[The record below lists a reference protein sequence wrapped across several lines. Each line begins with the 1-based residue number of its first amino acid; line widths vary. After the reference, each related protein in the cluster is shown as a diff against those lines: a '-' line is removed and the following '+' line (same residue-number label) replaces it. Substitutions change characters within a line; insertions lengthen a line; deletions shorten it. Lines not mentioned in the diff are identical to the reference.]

1 MWRAWRLEVEV
12 RVFCARH
19 PHLGLIATLRRYP
32 ELRGEP
38 VILGGAPE
46 LRLPVVAASAAA
58 QAAGVRVGQP
68 LRQAQQ
74 CCPAAVFV
82 PLDPAGI
89 GTLRAAVCAEL
100 HQLSPTVEAGDEEAF
115 GDLSGRHAEFPDEA
129 SWASALARGLRGVLD
144 VEIAVGVAGSRFV
157 ARLAARASHPG
168 RIRRVR
174 SGEAARF
181 LAPLPLDVLP
191 VDPAITARLAA
202 FGLDCLGAVA
212 GLGPA
217 DLQRQFGPDG
227 LRLHRLARG
236 EDGAGILPAPAQ
248 RMWSERLVLDGATG
262 DLETLL
268 RGVRHCATALGVRLA
283 AETVA
288 AGEVSVAFEL
298 EEAAA
303 ISTSGVPAAPPGNAG
318 ELWTAALGLLGELQP
333 RAPVAA
339 VRVGVTRLAA
349 AVGRQADLL
358 RPGDG
363 AREAVV
369 ATAERLRS
377 RFGAA
382 TVRRP
387 RLALDPGDLPERRFT
402 WEMPVVVGATR

>member
-1 MWRAWRLEVEV
+1 MWRRWRLEVEV
-12 RVFCARH
+12 RVLCARH
-19 PHLGLIATLRRYP
+19 PHLGLIAALRRYP
-32 ELRGEP
+32 ELREEP

-74 CCPAAVFV
+74 SCPAAVFV

-89 GTLRAAVCAEL
+89 ARLRAAVCAEL
-100 HQLSPTVEAGDEEAF
+100 HRLSPTVEAGDEEAF
-115 GDLSGRHAEFPDEA
+115 GDLSGRHAEYPDEA
-129 SWASALARGLRGVLD
+129 AWASALARGLRGVLD
-144 VEIAVGVAGSRFV
+144 VEITVGVAGSRFV

-168 RIRRVR
+168 RIRRIR
-174 SGEAARF
+174 TGEEALF

-191 VDPAITARLAA
+191 VDPAVTARLAA

-212 GLGPA
+212 SLAPA

-227 LRLHRLARG
+227 IRLHRLARG
-236 EDGAGILPAPAQ
+236 DDRAGILPAPAQ
-248 RMWSERLVLDGATG
+248 RSWSERLVLDGATG

-268 RGVRHCATALGVRLA
+268 RGARQCAAALGGRLTAESFA
-283 AETVA
+283 AA
-288 AGEVSVAFEL
+288 EVSVTFEL
-298 EEAAA
+298 EEAEA
-303 ISTSGVPAAPPGNAG
+303 IAVSGVPAAPPGNVA
-318 ELWTAALGLLGELQP
+318 ELWTAALGLLGRLQP
-333 RAPVAA
+333 RAPVTA
-339 VRVGVTRLAA
+339 VRVGVAGLTPAA
-349 AVGRQADLL
+349 GRQADLL

-363 AREAVV
+363 ARDAVI
-369 ATAERLRS
+369 ATAERLRT

-402 WEMPVVVGATR
+402 WEAPVVAGSAG

>member
-1 MWRAWRLEVEV
+1 V
-12 RVFCARH
+12 RVLCARH
-19 PHLGLIATLRRYP
+19 PHLGLLAALRRYP

-74 CCPAAVFV
+74 SCPAAVFV
-82 PLDPAGI
+82 PLDPAGVAR
-89 GTLRAAVCAEL
+89 LRAAVCAEL
-100 HQLSPTVEAGDEEAF
+100 HRLSPTVEAGDEEAF
-115 GDLSGRHAEFPDEA
+115 GDLSGRHAEFSDEA
-129 SWASALARGLRGVLD
+129 AWASALARGLRGVLD

-157 ARLAARASHPG
+157 AGH
-168 RIRRVR
+168 
-174 SGEAARF
+174 EAGF

-191 VDPAITARLAA
+191 VDPAVTARLAA

-227 LRLHRLARG
+227 LRLYQLARG
-236 EDGAGILPAPAQ
+236 EDSGGIHPAPAQ
-248 RMWSERLVLDGATG
+248 RAWSERLVLDGATG
-262 DLETLL
+262 DLEILL
-268 RGVRHCATALGVRLA
+268 RAVRRCATALGGRLT
-283 AETVA
+283 AEALA
-288 AGEVSVAFEL
+288 AGEVSVVFEI
-298 EEAAA
+298 EEAEA
-303 ISTSGVPAAPPGNAG
+303 ISTAAVPPAPSGNSG
-318 ELWTAALGLLGELQP
+318 ELWTAALGLLGELKP
-333 RAPVAA
+333 HAPVAA
-339 VRVGVTRLAA
+339 VRLVVSRLTPAA
-349 AVGRQADLL
+349 GRQADLL

-363 AREAVV
+363 AHDAVV
-369 ATAERLRS
+369 ATADRLRS

-402 WEMPVVVGATR
+402 WVAPVVVGAAR

>member
-1 MWRAWRLEVEV
+1 M
-12 RVFCARH
+12 RVLCARH
-19 PHLGLIATLRRYP
+19 PHLGLIAALRRYP

-38 VILGGAPE
+38 VIVGGAPE

-74 CCPAAVFV
+74 HCPAAVFV
-82 PLDPAGI
+82 PLDPAG
-89 GTLRAAVCAEL
+89 TARLRAAVCAEL
-100 HQLSPTVEAGDEEAF
+100 HRLSPTVEAGDEEAF
-115 GDLSGRHAEFPDEA
+115 GDLSGRHAEFSDEA

-144 VEIAVGVAGSRFV
+144 VEIAVGVAGSRLV

-168 RIRRVR
+168 RIRRIR
-174 SGEAARF
+174 TGEEALF

-191 VDPAITARLAA
+191 ADPAVTARLAA

-212 GLGPA
+212 SLAPA

-236 EDGAGILPAPAQ
+236 EDGAGIQPAPAQ
-248 RMWSERLVLDGATG
+248 RSWSERLVLDGATG

-268 RGVRHCATALGVRLA
+268 RGARQCAAALGGRLTAEALA
-283 AETVA
+283 AA
-288 AGEVSVAFEL
+288 EVSVTFEL
-298 EEAAA
+298 EEAPA
-303 ISTSGVPAAPPGNAG
+303 IATSGVPAAPPGNVT
-318 ELWTAALGLLGELQP
+318 ELWTAALGLLGRLQP
-333 RAPVAA
+333 RAPVTA
-339 VRVGVTRLAA
+339 VQVGVAGLTPAA
-349 AVGRQADLL
+349 GRQADLL
-358 RPGDG
+358 RPGDS

-369 ATAERLRS
+369 ATAERLRT

-402 WEMPVVVGATR
+402 WEAPVVVGSAG

>member
-1 MWRAWRLEVEV
+1 V
-12 RVFCARH
+12 RVLCARH
-19 PHLGLIATLRRYP
+19 PHLGLIAALRRYP

-82 PLDPAGI
+82 PLDPAAI
-89 GTLRAAVCAEL
+89 AAVRTAVCTEL
-100 HQLSPTVEAGDEEAF
+100 HRLSPTVEAGDEEAF

-129 SWASALARGLRGVLD
+129 SWASALARGLRGVLN
-144 VEIAVGVAGSRFV
+144 VEIAVGVASSRFV

-174 SGEAARF
+174 SGDEAAF

-191 VDPAITARLAA
+191 VDPDITARLAA

-227 LRLHRLARG
+227 IRLHRLARG
-236 EDGAGILPAPAQ
+236 DDSAGILPAPTQ
-248 RMWSERLVLDGATG
+248 RAWSERLVLDGATG
-262 DLETLL
+262 DLEILL
-268 RGVRHCATALGVRLA
+268 RGVRQCATALGVRLA
-283 AETVA
+283 AETVT

-298 EEAAA
+298 EEAAP
-303 ISTSGVPAAPPGNAG
+303 ISVSAVTAGPAGNSG
-318 ELWTAALGLLGELQP
+318 ELWTAALALLGELHPQS
-333 RAPVAA
+333 PVAA
-339 VRVGVTRLAA
+339 VRVGITRLTPAA
-349 AVGRQADLL
+349 GRQADLL

-363 AREAVV
+363 DHDAVV

-402 WEMPVVVGATR
+402 WEVPAVAGAGR

>member
-1 MWRAWRLEVEV
+1 M
-12 RVFCARH
+12 
-19 PHLGLIATLRRYP
+19 
-32 ELRGEP
+32 
-38 VILGGAPE
+38 ILGGAPE

-58 QAAGVRVGQP
+58 LAAGVRVGQP

-74 CCPAAVFV
+74 SCPAAVFV

-89 GTLRAAVCAEL
+89 ARLRAAVCAEL

-129 SWASALARGLRGVLD
+129 TWASALARGLRGVLG

-174 SGEAARF
+174 SGEEATF
-181 LAPLPLDVLP
+181 LAPLPLEVLP
-191 VDPAITARLAA
+191 ADPAVTARLAA

-212 GLGPA
+212 ALGPA

-227 LRLHRLARG
+227 LRLYRLARG
-236 EDGAGILPAPAQ
+236 EDSGGIHPVPAQ
-248 RMWSERLVLDGATG
+248 RAWSERLVLDGATG
-262 DLETLL
+262 DLEILL
-268 RGVRHCATALGVRLA
+268 GGVRRCATALGGRLSSEA
-283 AETVA
+283 LA
-288 AGEVSVAFEL
+288 AGEVSVVFEI
-298 EEAAA
+298 EDAKA
-303 ISTSGVPAAPPGNAG
+303 ISASTVPAAPSGNAG
-318 ELWTAALGLLGELQP
+318 ELWTAALGLLGELKP
-333 RAPVAA
+333 PAPVAA
-339 VRVGVTRLAA
+339 VRVEVTRLTPAA
-349 AVGRQADLL
+349 GRQADLL

-402 WEMPVVVGATR
+402 WEAPVVAGASR

>member
-1 MWRAWRLEVEV
+1 MWPAWRLEVEV
-12 RVFCARH
+12 RVLCARH
-19 PHLGLIATLRRYP
+19 PHLGLLAAFRRYP

-58 QAAGVRVGQP
+58 LAAGVRVGQP

-74 CCPAAVFV
+74 SCPAAVFV
-82 PLDPAGI
+82 PLDPAGVAR
-89 GTLRAAVCAEL
+89 LRVAVCAEL
-100 HQLSPTVEAGDEEAF
+100 HRLSPTVEAGDEEAF
-115 GDLSGRHAEFPDEA
+115 GDLSGRHVEFPDEA
-129 SWASALARGLRGVLD
+129 AWASALARGLRGVLD

-174 SGEAARF
+174 SGDEAVF

-191 VDPAITARLAA
+191 VDPGITARLGA

-227 LRLHRLARG
+227 LRLYRLARG
-236 EDGAGILPAPAQ
+236 EDSGGIHPVPAQ
-248 RMWSERLVLDGATG
+248 RAWSERLVLDGATG
-262 DLETLL
+262 DLEILL
-268 RGVRHCATALGVRLA
+268 RGTRQCATALGNRLT
-283 AETVA
+283 AEALA
-288 AGEVSVAFEL
+288 AGEVSVMFEI
-298 EEAAA
+298 EEAEA
-303 ISTSGVPAAPPGNAG
+303 ISVAVVPAAPPANVG
-318 ELWTAALGLLGELQP
+318 ELWTAALGLLGEIKLQ
-333 RAPVAA
+333 APVAA
-339 VRVGVTRLAA
+339 VRVGVTRLTP

-363 AREAVV
+363 AHDAVV
-369 ATAERLRS
+369 ATADRLRS

-402 WEMPVVVGATR
+402 WEAPVVAGAAR

>member
-1 MWRAWRLEVEV
+1 M
-12 RVFCARH
+12 RVLCARH
-19 PHLGLIATLRRYP
+19 PHLGLLAALHRYP

-58 QAAGVRVGQP
+58 LAAGVRVGQP

-74 CCPAAVFV
+74 SCPAAVFV

-89 GTLRAAVCAEL
+89 GRLRTAVCAEL
-100 HQLSPTVEAGDEEAF
+100 HRLSPTVEAGDEESY
-115 GDLSGRHAEFPDEA
+115 GDLSGRHAEFSDEA
-129 SWASALARGLRGVLD
+129 AWASALARGLRGVLD
-144 VEIAVGVAGSRFV
+144 VEISVGVAGSRFV

-174 SGEAARF
+174 SGEEAVF

-191 VDPAITARLAA
+191 VDPAVTARLAA

-227 LRLHRLARG
+227 LRLYRLARG
-236 EDGAGILPAPAQ
+236 EDSAGINPALAQ
-248 RMWSERLVLDGATG
+248 RAWSERLVLDGATG
-262 DLETLL
+262 DLEILL
-268 RGVRHCATALGVRLA
+268 GAVRECTAALGGRLT
-283 AETVA
+283 AEALA
-288 AGEVSVAFEL
+288 AGEVSVVFEI

-303 ISTSGVPAAPPGNAG
+303 ISASVVPASPSGNIA
-318 ELWTAALGLLGELQP
+318 ELWAATLGLLGELQP

-349 AVGRQADLL
+349 AAGRQADLL

-363 AREAVV
+363 TREAVV
-369 ATAERLRS
+369 ATADRLRS

-387 RLALDPGDLPERRFT
+387 RLAIDPGDLPERRFT
-402 WEMPVVVGATR
+402 WEAPVLASTS

>member
-1 MWRAWRLEVEV
+1 MWQAWRREVEV
-12 RVFCARH
+12 RVLCARH
-19 PHLGLIATLRRYP
+19 PHLGLIAALRRYP

-82 PLDPAGI
+82 PLDPDGMS
-89 GTLRAAVCAEL
+89 TLRAAVCAEL
-100 HQLSPTVEAGDEEAF
+100 HRLSPTVEAGDEEAF
-115 GDLSGRHAEFPDEA
+115 ADLSGRHAEFPDEA

-174 SGEAARF
+174 SGEEARF

-191 VDPAITARLAA
+191 VDPAVTARLAA

-248 RMWSERLVLDGATG
+248 RVWSERLVLDGATG

-268 RGVRHCATALGVRLA
+268 RGVRQCAAVLGARLA
-283 AETVA
+283 AETLA
-288 AGEVSVAFEL
+288 AGEVSVVFEL

-318 ELWTAALGLLGELQP
+318 ELWTAALGMLGELQP
-333 RAPVAA
+333 WAPVAA
-339 VRVGVTRLAA
+339 VRVGVTRLVPAA
-349 AVGRQADLL
+349 GRQADLL

-402 WEMPVVVGATR
+402 WEVPAVAGSTR

>member
-1 MWRAWRLEVEV
+1 LRLAAEM
-12 RVFCARH
+12 RILCARH
-19 PHLGLIATLRRYP
+19 PHLGLLAALHRYP

-58 QAAGVRVGQP
+58 LAAGVRVGQP

-74 CCPAAVFV
+74 SCPAAVFV

-89 GTLRAAVCAEL
+89 GRLRAAVCAEL
-100 HQLSPTVEAGDEEAF
+100 HRLSPTVEAGDEESF

-129 SWASALARGLRGVLD
+129 AWASALARGLRGVLD

-174 SGEAARF
+174 SGEEAVF

-191 VDPAITARLAA
+191 VDPAVTARLAA

-217 DLQRQFGPDG
+217 DLQRQFGPEG
-227 LRLHRLARG
+227 LRLYLLARG
-236 EDGAGILPAPAQ
+236 EDSAGINPVLAQ
-248 RMWSERLVLDGATG
+248 RAWSERLVLDGATG
-262 DLETLL
+262 DLEILL
-268 RGVRHCATALGVRLA
+268 GAVRECTAALGGRLT
-283 AETVA
+283 AEALA
-288 AGEVSVAFEL
+288 AGEVSVVFEI
-298 EEAAA
+298 EEAVA
-303 ISTSGVPAAPPGNAG
+303 ISASMVPANPSGNIA
-318 ELWTAALGLLGELQP
+318 ELWAATLGLLGELQP

-339 VRVGVTRLAA
+339 VRVGVTRLTPAA
-349 AVGRQADLL
+349 GSAPPRCAGRSSPSTPATS
-358 RPGDG
+358 RSGASPGKRRWWRVPPGDRT
-363 AREAVV
+363 AR
-369 ATAERLRS
+369 
-377 RFGAA
+377 GH
-382 TVRRP
+382 RR
-387 RLALDPGDLPERRFT
+387 RAH
-402 WEMPVVVGATR
+402 

>member
-1 MWRAWRLEVEV
+1 M
-12 RVFCARH
+12 
-19 PHLGLIATLRRYP
+19 
-32 ELRGEP
+32 
-38 VILGGAPE
+38 
-46 LRLPVVAASAAA
+46 
-58 QAAGVRVGQP
+58 AAGVRVGQP

-74 CCPAAVFV
+74 SCPAAVFV
-82 PLDPAGI
+82 PLDLAGI
-89 GTLRAAVCAEL
+89 ARLRAAVCAEL
-100 HQLSPTVEAGDEEAF
+100 HRLSPTVEAGDEEAF
-115 GDLSGRHAEFPDEA
+115 GDLSGRHAEFSDEA
-129 SWASALARGLRGVLD
+129 TWASALARGLRGVLD

-157 ARLAARASHPG
+157 ARVAARASHPG

-174 SGEAARF
+174 SGEEAVF

-191 VDPAITARLAA
+191 VDPAVTARLAA

-227 LRLHRLARG
+227 LRIYRLARG
-236 EDGAGILPAPAQ
+236 EDSGGVHSVPAQ
-248 RMWSERLVLDGATG
+248 RAWSERLVLDGATG
-262 DLETLL
+262 DLEILL
-268 RGVRHCATALGVRLA
+268 GGVRHCATALGGRLI
-283 AETVA
+283 AEALA
-288 AGEVSVAFEL
+288 AGEVSVVFEI
-298 EEAAA
+298 EEAEA
-303 ISTSGVPAAPPGNAG
+303 ISASVVPAAPSRNAG
-318 ELWTAALGLLGELQP
+318 ELWTAALGLLGELKPQ
-333 RAPVAA
+333 APVAA
-339 VRVGVTRLAA
+339 VRVEVTRLTPAA
-349 AVGRQADLL
+349 GRQADLL

-402 WEMPVVVGATR
+402 WEAPVVAGATR

>member
-1 MWRAWRLEVEV
+1 MWRRWRLEVEV
-12 RVFCARH
+12 RVLCARH
-19 PHLGLIATLRRYP
+19 PHLGLIAALRRYP
-32 ELRGEP
+32 ELREEP

-74 CCPAAVFV
+74 SCPAAVFV

-89 GTLRAAVCAEL
+89 ARLRAAVCAEL
-100 HQLSPTVEAGDEEAF
+100 HRLSPTVEAGDEEAF
-115 GDLSGRHAEFPDEA
+115 GDLSGRHAEYPDEA
-129 SWASALARGLRGVLD
+129 AWASALARGLRGVLD
-144 VEIAVGVAGSRFV
+144 VEITVGVAGSRFV

-168 RIRRVR
+168 RIRRIR
-174 SGEAARF
+174 TGEEAFF

-191 VDPAITARLAA
+191 VDPAVTARLAA

-212 GLGPA
+212 SLAPA

-227 LRLHRLARG
+227 IRLHRLARG
-236 EDGAGILPAPAQ
+236 DDRAGILPAPAQ
-248 RMWSERLVLDGATG
+248 RSWSERLVLDGATG

-268 RGVRHCATALGVRLA
+268 RGARQCAAALGGRLTAESFA
-283 AETVA
+283 AA
-288 AGEVSVAFEL
+288 EVSVTFEL
-298 EEAAA
+298 EEAEA
-303 ISTSGVPAAPPGNAG
+303 IAVSGVPAAPPGNVA
-318 ELWTAALGLLGELQP
+318 ELWTAALGLLGRLQP
-333 RAPVAA
+333 RAPVTA
-339 VRVGVTRLAA
+339 VRVGVAGLTPAA
-349 AVGRQADLL
+349 GRQADLL

-363 AREAVV
+363 ARDAVI
-369 ATAERLRS
+369 ATAERLRT

-402 WEMPVVVGATR
+402 WEAPVVAGSAG

>member
-1 MWRAWRLEVEV
+1 V
-12 RVFCARH
+12 RVLCARH
-19 PHLGLIATLRRYP
+19 PHLGLIAALRRYP

-38 VILGGAPE
+38 VIVGGAPE
-46 LRLPVVAASAAA
+46 LRLPVIAASEAA

-74 CCPAAVFV
+74 ICPAAVFV
-82 PLDPAGI
+82 ALDPAGI
-89 GTLRAAVCAEL
+89 ARLRAAVCAEL
-100 HQLSPTVEAGDEEAF
+100 HRLSPTVEAGDEEAF

-157 ARLAARASHPG
+157 ARLAAGVSHPG
-168 RIRRVR
+168 RIRRIR
-174 SGEAARF
+174 AGDEALF

-191 VDPAITARLAA
+191 VDPAVTARLAA

-212 GLGPA
+212 SLAPA

-236 EDGAGILPAPAQ
+236 DDSAGIQPGPV
-248 RMWSERLVLDGATG
+248 RRSWSERLVLEGATG
-262 DLETLL
+262 DLEILL
-268 RGVRHCATALGVRLA
+268 RGARRCIAALGDRLTALGLA
-283 AETVA
+283 AA
-288 AGEVSVAFEL
+288 EVSVTFEL
-298 EEAAA
+298 EDAEAIA
-303 ISTSGVPAAPPGNAG
+303 TSAVPAAPPGNAA
-318 ELWTAALGLLGELQP
+318 ELWTAALGLLGQLRP
-333 RAPVAA
+333 RAPVTA
-339 VRVGVTRLAA
+339 VRVGVTGLAPA
-349 AVGRQADLL
+349 SGRQADLL

-363 AREAVV
+363 AREAVA
-369 ATAERLRS
+369 ATAERLRV

-387 RLALDPGDLPERRFT
+387 RLAVDPGDLPERRFT
-402 WEMPVVVGATR
+402 WETPLPVGSAR

>member
-1 MWRAWRLEVEV
+1 V
-12 RVFCARH
+12 RVLCARH
-19 PHLGLIATLRRYP
+19 PHLGLIAALRRYP
-32 ELRGEP
+32 ELREEP

-58 QAAGVRVGQP
+58 LAAGVRVGQP

-74 CCPAAVFV
+74 SCPAAVFV
-82 PLDPAGI
+82 PLDPAGV
-89 GTLRAAVCAEL
+89 GKLRDAVCAEL
-100 HQLSPTVEAGDEEAF
+100 HRLSPTVEAGDEESF

-144 VEIAVGVAGSRFV
+144 TEIAVGVAGSRYV

-174 SGEAARF
+174 TGEEAAF

-227 LRLHRLARG
+227 IRLHRLARG
-236 EDGAGILPAPAQ
+236 EDSGGINPIPAQ
-248 RMWSERLVLDGATG
+248 RVWSERLVLDGATG
-262 DLETLL
+262 DLEILL
-268 RGVRHCATALGVRLA
+268 RGIRQCTSALGGRLA
-283 AETVA
+283 AETLA
-288 AGEVSVAFEL
+288 AGEVSVVFEI
-298 EEAAA
+298 EEAEP
-303 ISTSGVPAAPPGNAG
+303 ISLSVVPPAPSGNVG
-318 ELWTAALGLLGELQP
+318 ELWTAALGLLGGLRLQ
-333 RAPVAA
+333 APVAA
-339 VRVGVTRLAA
+339 VRVGVTRLTPAA
-349 AVGRQADLL
+349 GRQADLL

-363 AREAVV
+363 AHDAVV
-369 ATAERLRS
+369 ATADRLRS

-402 WEMPVVVGATR
+402 WEAPVVALTS

>member
-1 MWRAWRLEVEV
+1 MWLSVEM
-12 RVFCARH
+12 RVLCARH
-19 PHLGLIATLRRYP
+19 PHLGLIAALRRYP

-46 LRLPVVAASAAA
+46 LRLPVIAASAAA

-74 CCPAAVFV
+74 SCPAAVFV
-82 PLDPAGI
+82 PLDPAG
-89 GTLRAAVCAEL
+89 TARLRAAVCAEL
-100 HQLSPTVEAGDEEAF
+100 HRLSPTVEAGDEEAF

-144 VEIAVGVAGSRFV
+144 VEIAAGVAGSRFV

-174 SGEAARF
+174 TGEEALF

-191 VDPAITARLAA
+191 VDPAVTARLAA

-212 GLGPA
+212 SLAPA

-236 EDGAGILPAPAQ
+236 EDGAGIQPAPAQ
-248 RMWSERLVLDGATG
+248 RSWSERLVLDGATG

-268 RGVRHCATALGVRLA
+268 RGARQCAAALGGRLTAEALA
-283 AETVA
+283 AA
-288 AGEVSVAFEL
+288 EVSVTFEL

-303 ISTSGVPAAPPGNAG
+303 IATSGVPAAPPGNMT
-318 ELWTAALGLLGELQP
+318 ELWTAALGLLGRLQP
-333 RAPVAA
+333 RAPVTA
-339 VRVGVTRLAA
+339 VRVGVAGLTPAA
-349 AVGRQADLL
+349 GRQADLL

-363 AREAVV
+363 AREAVA
-369 ATAERLRS
+369 ATAERLRT

-402 WEMPVVVGATR
+402 WEAPVVVASAG

>member
-1 MWRAWRLEVEV
+1 VWRLGVEV
-12 RVFCARH
+12 RVLCARH
-19 PHLGLIATLRRYP
+19 PHLGLLAALRRYP

-74 CCPAAVFV
+74 SCPAAVFV
-82 PLDPAGI
+82 PLDPAGVER
-89 GTLRAAVCAEL
+89 LRAAVCAEL
-100 HQLSPTVEAGDEEAF
+100 HRLSPTVEAGDEEAF

-129 SWASALARGLRGVLD
+129 TWASALARGLRGVLD

-174 SGEAARF
+174 SGDEALF

-191 VDPAITARLAA
+191 VDPAVTARLAA

-227 LRLHRLARG
+227 LLLYRLARG
-236 EDGAGILPAPAQ
+236 EESGGIHPVPAQ
-248 RMWSERLVLDGATG
+248 RAWSERLMLDGATG
-262 DLETLL
+262 DLEILL
-268 RGVRHCATALGVRLA
+268 RGVRQCTTALGDRLIA
-283 AETVA
+283 QALA
-288 AGEVSVAFEL
+288 AGEVSVAFEI
-298 EEAAA
+298 EEAEA
-303 ISTSGVPAAPPGNAG
+303 ISASVVPPASAAGAG
-318 ELWTAALGLLGELQP
+318 ELWTAALSLLSALEPQ
-333 RAPVAA
+333 APVAA
-339 VRVGVTRLAA
+339 VRVGVTRLTPAA
-349 AVGRQADLL
+349 GRQADLL

-363 AREAVV
+363 AHDAVV
-369 ATAERLRS
+369 ATADRLRS

-402 WEMPVVVGATR
+402 WETPVVAAATR

>member
-1 MWRAWRLEVEV
+1 M
-12 RVFCARH
+12 RVLCARH
-19 PHLGLIATLRRYP
+19 PHLGLIAALRRYP
-32 ELRGEP
+32 ELRREP

-46 LRLPVVAASAAA
+46 LRLPVVAASVAA

-74 CCPAAVFV
+74 SCPAAVFV
-82 PLDPAGI
+82 PLDPVGI
-89 GTLRAAVCAEL
+89 ARLRAAVCAEL
-100 HQLSPTVEAGDEEAF
+100 HRRSPTVEAGDEEAF

-157 ARLAARASHPG
+157 ARLAAQASHPG

-174 SGEAARF
+174 TGEEALF

-191 VDPAITARLAA
+191 VDPAVTARLAA

-212 GLGPA
+212 SLAPA

-236 EDGAGILPAPAQ
+236 EDGEGIQPAPAQ
-248 RMWSERLVLDGATG
+248 RSWSERLVLDGATG

-268 RGVRHCATALGVRLA
+268 RGARQCAAALGGRLTAEALA
-283 AETVA
+283 AA
-288 AGEVSVAFEL
+288 EVSVTFEF
-298 EEAAA
+298 EEAEA
-303 ISTSGVPAAPPGNAG
+303 IATSGVPAAPPCNVA
-318 ELWTAALGLLGELQP
+318 ELWTAALGLLGQLQP
-333 RAPVAA
+333 RAPVTA
-339 VRVGVTRLAA
+339 VRVGVAGLTPAA
-349 AVGRQADLL
+349 GRQADLL

-369 ATAERLRS
+369 ATAERLRT

-387 RLALDPGDLPERRFT
+387 RLALDPGDLPERRFI
-402 WEMPVVVGATR
+402 WEAPVVVGSAG

>member
-1 MWRAWRLEVEV
+1 M
-12 RVFCARH
+12 RVLCARH
-19 PHLGLIATLRRYP
+19 PHLGLIAALRRYP

-74 CCPAAVFV
+74 SCPAAVFV
-82 PLDPAGI
+82 PLDPAGMAR
-89 GTLRAAVCAEL
+89 LRSAVCAEL
-100 HQLSPTVEAGDEEAF
+100 HRLSPTVEAGDEEAF

-129 SWASALARGLRGVLD
+129 SWASAVARGLRGVLD
-144 VEIAVGVAGSRFV
+144 VEIAVGIAGSRFV

-174 SGEAARF
+174 TGEEALF

-191 VDPAITARLAA
+191 VDPDVTARLAA
-202 FGLDCLGAVA
+202 FGLDCLGSVA
-212 GLGPA
+212 SLAPA

-236 EDGAGILPAPAQ
+236 EDGAGIQPVPAQ
-248 RMWSERLVLDGATG
+248 RSWSERLVLDGATG

-268 RGVRHCATALGVRLA
+268 RSVRRCTVTLGARLA
-283 AETVA
+283 AEALA
-288 AGEVSVAFEL
+288 AAEVSVTFEI

-303 ISTSGVPAAPPGNAG
+303 IAVSGVPAAPPGNAG
-318 ELWTAALGLLGELQP
+318 ELWTAALGLLGQLQP
-333 RAPVAA
+333 RAPVTA
-339 VRVGVTRLAA
+339 VRVGAA
-349 AVGRQADLL
+349 GMTPAAGRQADLL

-369 ATAERLRS
+369 ATAERLRA

-402 WEMPVVVGATR
+402 WETPAVAGSAR

>member
-1 MWRAWRLEVEV
+1 MWRKWRLAVEV
-12 RVFCARH
+12 RVLCARH
-19 PHLGLIATLRRYP
+19 PHLGLIAALRRYP

-46 LRLPVVAASAAA
+46 LRLPVVAASVAAL
-58 QAAGVRVGQP
+58 AAGVRVGQP

-89 GTLRAAVCAEL
+89 VQLRAAVCAEL
-100 HQLSPTVEAGDEEAF
+100 HRLSPTVEAGDEEAF
-115 GDLSGRHAEFPDEA
+115 ADLSGRHAEFSDEA
-129 SWASALARGLRGVLD
+129 SWASALACGLREVLGVG
-144 VEIAVGVAGSRFV
+144 IAVGVAGSRFV
-157 ARLAARASHPG
+157 ARLAARGSHPD

-174 SGEAARF
+174 GGDEAAF

-191 VDPAITARLAA
+191 VDPAVTARLAA

-212 GLGPA
+212 SLGPA

-236 EDGAGILPAPAQ
+236 EDGAGIQPTPAQ
-248 RMWSERLVLDGATG
+248 RTWSERLVLDGATG
-262 DLETLL
+262 DLEILL
-268 RGVRHCATALGVRLA
+268 RGVRQCATALGDRLA
-283 AETVA
+283 GEALA
-288 AGEVSVAFEL
+288 AGEVRVTFEL
-298 EEAAA
+298 EEAAP
-303 ISTSGVPAAPPGNAG
+303 ISSSGVPAAPPANTG

-333 RAPVAA
+333 QAPVAA
-339 VRVGVTRLAA
+339 VRVGVTRLTPAA
-349 AVGRQADLL
+349 GRQADLL

-363 AREAVV
+363 TREAVV

-377 RFGAA
+377 RFGAT

-387 RLALDPGDLPERRFT
+387 RLTLDPGDLPERRFT
-402 WEMPVVVGATR
+402 WEVPAAAGSAR

>member
-1 MWRAWRLEVEV
+1 MWPVWRLEVEV
-12 RVFCARH
+12 RVLCARH
-19 PHLGLIATLRRYP
+19 PHLGLLAALRRYP

-58 QAAGVRVGQP
+58 LAAGVRVGQP

-74 CCPAAVFV
+74 SCPAAVFV
-82 PLDPAGI
+82 PLDPDGI
-89 GTLRAAVCAEL
+89 ARLRAAVCAEL

-115 GDLSGRHAEFPDEA
+115 GDLSGRHAEFADEA
-129 SWASALARGLRGVLD
+129 AWASAVARGLRGVLD

-174 SGEAARF
+174 TGDEAVF

-212 GLGPA
+212 SLGPA

-236 EDGAGILPAPAQ
+236 EYNGGIHPVPAQ
-248 RMWSERLVLDGATG
+248 QAWSERLVLDGATG
-262 DLETLL
+262 DLEILL
-268 RGVRHCATALGVRLA
+268 RGVRQCATALGGRLTAEAMA
-283 AETVA
+283 AA
-288 AGEVSVAFEL
+288 EVSVVFEI
-298 EEAAA
+298 EEHQA
-303 ISTSGVPAAPPGNAG
+303 ISASMVPAAPSGNG
-318 ELWTAALGLLGELQP
+318 VELWTVALGLLSQLRPQ
-333 RAPVAA
+333 APVAA
-339 VRVGVTRLAA
+339 IRLGVTRLTPAA
-349 AVGRQADLL
+349 GRQTDLL

-369 ATAERLRS
+369 ATADRLRS

-402 WEMPVVVGATR
+402 WEAPVVAGAAR

>member
-1 MWRAWRLEVEV
+1 V
-12 RVFCARH
+12 RVLCASH
-19 PHLGLIATLRRYP
+19 PHLGLIAALRRYP

-74 CCPAAVFV
+74 SCPAAVFV
-82 PLDPAGI
+82 PHDPAAI
-89 GTLRAAVCAEL
+89 AAVRTAVCAEL
-100 HQLSPTVEAGDEEAF
+100 HRLSPTVEAGDEEAF

-144 VEIAVGVAGSRFV
+144 VEIAVGVASSRFV

-174 SGEAARF
+174 SGDEAAF

-191 VDPAITARLAA
+191 VDPDITARLAA

-227 LRLHRLARG
+227 IRLHRLARG
-236 EDGAGILPAPAQ
+236 DDRAGILPAPAQ
-248 RMWSERLVLDGATG
+248 RSWSERLVLDGATG
-262 DLETLL
+262 DLEVLL
-268 RGVRHCATALGVRLA
+268 RGVRQCTRALGVRLA
-283 AETVA
+283 AETLA

-298 EEAAA
+298 EEAPA
-303 ISTSGVPAAPPGNAG
+303 ISVSAVTAGPAGNPG

-333 RAPVAA
+333 QSPVAA
-339 VRVGVTRLAA
+339 VRVGITRMTPAA
-349 AVGRQADLL
+349 GRQADLL

-363 AREAVV
+363 DHDAVV

-377 RFGAA
+377 RFGAT

-402 WEMPVVVGATR
+402 WEVPVVAGATAKS

>member
-1 MWRAWRLEVEV
+1 V
-12 RVFCARH
+12 RVLCASH
-19 PHLGLIATLRRYP
+19 PHLGLIAALRRYP

-82 PLDPAGI
+82 PLDPAAI
-89 GTLRAAVCAEL
+89 AAVRTAVCAEL
-100 HQLSPTVEAGDEEAF
+100 HRLSPTVEAGDEEAF

-144 VEIAVGVAGSRFV
+144 VEIAVGVASSRFV

-174 SGEAARF
+174 SGDEAAF

-191 VDPAITARLAA
+191 VDPDITARLAA

-227 LRLHRLARG
+227 IRLHRLARG
-236 EDGAGILPAPAQ
+236 DDRAGILPAPAQ
-248 RMWSERLVLDGATG
+248 RSWSERLVLDGATG
-262 DLETLL
+262 DLEVLL
-268 RGVRHCATALGVRLA
+268 RGVRQCTRALGVRLA
-283 AETVA
+283 AETLA

-303 ISTSGVPAAPPGNAG
+303 ISVSAVTAGPAGNPG

-333 RAPVAA
+333 QSPVAA
-339 VRVGVTRLAA
+339 VRVGITRMTPAA
-349 AVGRQADLL
+349 GRQADLL

-363 AREAVV
+363 DHDAVV

-377 RFGAA
+377 RFGAT

-402 WEMPVVVGATR
+402 WEVPVVAGATAKS